1 MAPHGESV
9 FGKQK
14 LKYTPLTDITRQD
27 ANDLR
32 DHLLSR
38 VSANSA
44 VRMLGVVRTA
54 INHVIVEHSLTIP
67 NVFTNLKIKGAGA
80 TKHDRLPLSDDQVVT
95 LETAFSS
102 DDTAWALY
110 VTLRDTGA
118 RVSEVSGLR
127 VKDCDLGQQCLHLIA
142 TPWRSLKTN
151 NSERSV
157 PLSHTAA
164 AALAKLATGV
174 ASRPCHVGQKAQQ
187 CRRSCSDVPSRA
199 EFGDPCRYCE
209 PTSRDPRP
217 QEPELLRV
225 CAEQHDNLWF
235 VWR

>member
-14 LKYTPLTDITRQD
+14 LKYTPLTDITRQA

-95 LETAFSS
+95 LETAFLS

-110 VTLRDTGA
+110 VTLRDTGT

-142 TPWRSLKTN
+142 TPWRSLKT
-151 NSERSV
+151 E
-157 PLSHTAA
+157 PLSSHLGKHPVGDLSLSHGKEVLGYITTTAA
-164 AALAKLATGV
+164 ALLSFLTDV
-174 ASRPCHVGQKAQQ
+174 ARARSHA
-187 CRRSCSDVPSRA
+187 CRQPNRR
-199 EFGDPCRYCE
+199 G
-209 PTSRDPRP
+209 
-217 QEPELLRV
+217 LWLGLR
-225 CAEQHDNLWF
+225 LGLTM
-235 VWR
+235 